1 MKLKAVLL
9 FLLIPCSIFLNAQVV
24 VNELSAANSGGFAD
38 NYGDFE
44 DWIEL
49 YNSGGADVDLSGFYL
64 SDDELEPMKWEIPAG
79 TTIVAGDYLLIYA
92 SDRDES
98 VGGNLH
104 SSFKITQAK
113 QEGAVLSDPSGEIV
127 DSYLLT
133 IANQRNHSR
142 GRLTDGANDWGV
154 FTTPTPGAANA
165 GAMGEYIPL
174 EIITTPGYYAGT
186 VDVEIQSPDPGAA
199 IHYTVDGTVP
209 TEASP
214 LYTGAINRTQTTVIK
229 ARAFNTA
236 ANNPPSFVETNTY
249 FVNDTHGIYIVSVS
263 GDQLPTLLGGNQIEP
278 VGHFELFSAAGEL
291 LSETNG
297 DFNEHGNDSWAYPQR
312 GIDYIT
318 QDEFGYG
325 NEVNHQIFEN
335 KDRDGFQRL
344 ILKAAASDNYPFEN
358 GGAHIRDAYVQ
369 SLSQLADLRMDE
381 RSYEPCVLYS
391 NGEYWGVYE
400 IREKVDD
407 LDFTDYYYD
416 QGSGDVDFLKTW
428 GGTWEEYG
436 SGDDWY
442 DLRDFIIGNDMT
454 DPGNYDYVKGLYNT
468 GSLIDYFLLNSYIV
482 SSDWLNWNTGW
493 WRGRNPDGDKKKW
506 RYILWDMDAVFG
518 HYANFTGIPD
528 QSPNADPCDPEQLND
543 PGGQGHVP
551 VWNALLEN
559 EEFFA
564 DYINRYADLATSY
577 FSCEY
582 MVNHLDS
589 LVDLIEPEMQ
599 DHVDRWGGSM
609 AEWQSNVQEVR
620 DFIEARCVVINDGY
634 LDCYPE
640 LEGPY
645 NIVLMADPP
654 EGGRIDLPTIEIDT
668 YPYDAVYFGG
678 IPVTLDADENDG
690 FIFSHWTSNNTL
702 ITPDEFTEAITVNFT
717 ADDTLIAHFV
727 PDVSYSLTLNV
738 EPANSGSITI
748 AGITYNAFPVSIDL
762 AESVDYSA
770 KALPIAGYGFSDWE
784 SALALSPNALSDS
797 ATFSMTEN
805 QTLTARFFEIINE
818 VTFDVA
824 PEGVGEIILGDTAI
838 QVYPISIDLPQ
849 VSVLQLQAKPTA
861 LFYEFSH
868 WSFLNGTPN
877 PDEETAEITV
887 QFEDPDVVVANF
899 IELPN
904 YSIRIETEPEGA
916 GWVRLP
922 DTLLKKFP
930 YETIMLGNESIA
942 VEAIER
948 DKYKFSHW
956 EVKLGA
962 AAQNEDFP
970 LLNYAFFAPTHL
982 IAHFEER
989 LNSVFIPSSF
999 TPNGDGLNDILKV
1012 YGNEVSAENFRLSVM
1027 NRWGQEIWSTTNIN
1041 EGWNGG
1047 EEGSSYF
1054 APPGFYSYF
1063 LRYRNDITGDVVR
1076 TSGTVLL
1083 IR

>member
-1 MKLKAVLL
+1 MKLKYLL
-9 FLLIPCSIFLNAQVV
+9 FSLFSSCFFLVEAQVV
-24 VNELSAANSGGFAD
+24 VNEISAANAGGIAD
-38 NYGDFE
+38 NYGDYE

-49 YNSGGADVDLSGFYL
+49 YNSGGAAVDLSGYFL

-79 TTIVAGDYLLIYA
+79 TTIAAGGHLLIYA
-92 SDRDES
+92 SNRDES

-104 SSFKITQAK
+104 TSFKITQAK
-113 QEGAVLSDPSGEIV
+113 QEGAVLSDPSGAIV

-133 IANQRNHSR
+133 VANQRNHSR
-142 GRLTDGANDWGV
+142 GRSTDGANDWGI
-154 FTTPTPGAANA
+154 FTAPTPGMPNA
-165 GAMGEYIPL
+165 GAMGEYMPL
-174 EIITTPGYYAGT
+174 EIVTAAGFYAGS
-186 VDVEIQSPDPGAA
+186 VDVTIQSADPSAA
-199 IHYTVDGTVP
+199 IHYTTDGTVP

-214 LYTGAINRTQTTVIK
+214 LYTGPINRTQTTVIK
-229 ARAFNTA
+229 ARAFNTGS
-236 ANNPPSFVETNTY
+236 NNPPSFVETNTY
-249 FVNDTHGIYIVSVS
+249 LIDDTHGIYVISVS
-263 GDQLPTLLGGNQIEP
+263 GDQLPTLLGGSQIEP
-278 VGHFELFSAAGEL
+278 IGHFELFSSEGEL
-291 LSETNG
+291 LAEANG

-381 RSYEPCVLYS
+381 RTYAPCVLYS

-407 LDFTDYYYD
+407 TDFTGYYYD
-416 QGSGDVDFLKTW
+416 QGSGQLDFLKTW
-428 GGTWEEYG
+428 GMTWVEYG
-436 SGDDWY
+436 SDAGWAA
-442 DLRDFIIGNDMT
+442 LRDFILTNDMT
-454 DPGNYDYVKGLYNT
+454 DQANYDYVKSEYNT

-493 WRGRNPDGDKKKW
+493 WRGLNPDGDKKKW

-543 PGGQGHVP
+543 PGGEGHVP
-551 VWNALLEN
+551 IWNALLQN

-564 DYINRYADLATSY
+564 DYINRYADLSTSY

-582 MVNHLDS
+582 MLYHLDS
-589 LVDLIEPEMQ
+589 LVGLIEPEMQ

-620 DFIEARCVVINDGY
+620 DFIEARCVIINAGY
-634 LDCYPE
+634 LDCYPQ

-645 NIVLMADPP
+645 NVVLMADPP
-654 EGGRIDLPTIEIDT
+654 EGGSIDLPSIEIDT

-678 IPVTLDADENDG
+678 IPVDLDANENVG
-690 FIFSHWTSNNTL
+690 FIFSHWELNNNTL
-702 ITPDEFTEAITVNFT
+702 APDEFSEDIVISFT

-727 PDVSYSLTLNV
+727 PDISYSLTLDV

-748 AGITYNAFPVSIDL
+748 GGATYSSFPVTIDL
-762 AESVDYSA
+762 AESVDFSA
-770 KALPIAGYGFSDWE
+770 EAEPIVGYGFTDWQ
-784 SALALSPNALSDS
+784 SGMALTPTVLSDS
-797 ATFSMTEN
+797 VGFNITEN

-818 VTFDVA
+818 ITFDVA
-824 PEGVGEIILGDTAI
+824 PEGMGQIYVADTAI
-838 QVYPISIDLPQ
+838 QVYPTSVELPQ
-849 VSVLQLQAKPTA
+849 VAILEMQAEATEP
-861 LFYEFSH
+861 FYAFSH
-868 WSFLNGTPN
+868 WSFLTAVPN
-877 PDEETAEITV
+877 PDEVTSEISV
-887 QFEDPDVVVANF
+887 QFSEPDVVVANF
-899 IELPN
+899 VELPN
-904 YSIRIETEPEGA
+904 YSLLIETEPEGA
-916 GWVRLP
+916 GWVRLV
-922 DTLLKKFP
+922 DTLLKKLP
-930 YETIMLGNESIA
+930 YQTQMLGNENIA

-956 EVKLGA
+956 EVRMGA
-962 AAQNEDFP
+962 AADNENFP
-970 LLNYAFFAPTHL
+970 LLSYPFFAPTHL
-982 IAHFEER
+982 VAHFEER
-989 LNSVFIPSSF
+989 LNSVFIPNSF
-999 TPNGDGLNDILKV
+999 TPNGDGFNDILKI
-1012 YGNEVSAENFRLSVM
+1012 YGNEVSPENFRFSIL
-1027 NRWGQEIWSTTNIN
+1027 NRWGQEVWSTSSIDD
-1041 EGWNGG
+1041 GWNGG
-1047 EEGSSYF
+1047 VEGSNYF
-1054 APPGFYSYF
+1054 VPPGFYSYF
-1063 LRYRNDITGDVVR
+1063 LRYRNEVTGDVVR